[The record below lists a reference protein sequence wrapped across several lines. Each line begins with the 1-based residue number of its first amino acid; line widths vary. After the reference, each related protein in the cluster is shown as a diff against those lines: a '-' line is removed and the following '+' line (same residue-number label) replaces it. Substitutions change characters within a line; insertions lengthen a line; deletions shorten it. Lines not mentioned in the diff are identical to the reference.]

1 MLLCCKTIKQL
12 VTECAYAFKY
22 AFKFNNILMHT
33 IIYCRLVLLR
43 ITNNHHYVYD
53 EQYCCNNENTK
64 YKLEIC

>member
-1 MLLCCKTIKQL
+1 
-12 VTECAYAFKY
+12 
-22 AFKFNNILMHT
+22 MHT